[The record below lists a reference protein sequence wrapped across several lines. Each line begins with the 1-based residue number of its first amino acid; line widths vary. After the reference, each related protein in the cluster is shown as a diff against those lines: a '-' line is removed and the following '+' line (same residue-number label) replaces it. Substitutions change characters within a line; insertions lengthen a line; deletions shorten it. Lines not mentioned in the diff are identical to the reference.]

1 MYSIIRFVQQTECL
15 NCFTDLKENVSFLE
29 NSGQIFIAYPTLVFK
44 IRFSARAE
52 RRKTTSGKAIIS
64 PPASLLFPLSLSP
77 TLSISFLHFPSLAL
91 WRERKSLQ
99 PSKAMTSSG

>member
-44 IRFSARAE
+44 CLLVPEQKGAKPHLESHYFTPCLSSFS
-52 RRKTTSGKAIIS
+52 
-64 PPASLLFPLSLSP
+64 LCLPLSLS
-77 TLSISFLHFPSLAL
+77 LSFTFRA
-91 WRERKSLQ
+91 
-99 PSKAMTSSG
+99 